1 MPELPEVETIKC
13 QLAGKLLGRTIEK
26 VSMANQSLVFRDYPH
41 KRKLPKEIT
50 GRKVLAVNRRGK
62 YLQVELDDDLTLV
75 LHLGMSGTLLV
86 RDKAERRDRHCHL
99 EIFFGDFKLTLRDPR
114 MFGRVAL
121 FRNHDFSSMPGLA
134 NLGPEPL
141 SREFNADWLAE
152 KFRGRKASVKA
163 LLMDQ
168 AIGAGIGNI
177 YADEACFVARVSPL
191 RPAGKLNH
199 EELIKLAVGVKK
211 VLKRSLAAMG
221 CTFSDYRTSEG
232 ETGDYRPYV
241 YGREDRKCPKCGA
254 LIVKT
259 IIANRS
265 SWYCPK
271 CQK

>member
-1 MPELPEVETIKC
+1 
-13 QLAGKLLGRTIEK
+13 
-26 VSMANQSLVFRDYPH
+26 
-41 KRKLPKEIT
+41 
-50 GRKVLAVNRRGK
+50 
-62 YLQVELDDDLTLV
+62 
-75 LHLGMSGTLLV
+75 
-86 RDKAERRDRHCHL
+86 L
-99 EIFFGDFKLTLRDPR
+99 EIYFHDFKLTLRDPR

-121 FRNHDFSSMPGLA
+121 FHNHDFSAMPGLA

-141 SREFNADWLAE
+141 SKEFNADWLAE

-177 YADEACFVARVSPL
+177 YADEACFIARVSPL

-199 EELIKLAVGVKK
+199 KELVKLAAGVKK

-241 YGREDRKCPKCGA
+241 YGREGQECPKCGSV
-254 LIVKT
+254 IVKT
-259 IIANRS
+259 IIGNRS
-265 SWYCPK
+265 SWYCPR